1 MYKILLV
8 EDEVHK
14 REELSACLSEYFGD
28 AAAIDYVDSVHA
40 AFWAVSAED
49 YDLIVLDMAL
59 PTFSTDG
66 TATERGH
73 DQALG
78 GVEVLRA
85 LKTRGVSRKVIII
98 TQYPEITVAG
108 KRLKISA
115 ASDILSKR
123 YDQKVLGGVLYKYKS
138 PGNGMKLK
146 SILKR
151 VV

>member
-1 MYKILLV
+1 MLKILLI
-8 EDEVHK
+8 EDEAHK
-14 REELSACLSEYFGD
+14 REELSTCLTEFFGD
-28 AAAIDYVDSVHA
+28 SAAIDHVDSVRA

-85 LKTRGVSRKVIII
+85 LKSRGVSRKVIII
-98 TQYPEITVAG
+98 TQYPEITV
-108 KRLKISA
+108 
-115 ASDILSKR
+115 
-123 YDQKVLGGVLYKYKS
+123 
-138 PGNGMKLK
+138 
-146 SILKR
+146 
-151 VV
+151 